1 MHIIIDDNLY
11 IMIHNY
17 TFYDVL
23 KKLYIAF
30 LSFIVLTDLLVMSGP
45 KNKFLVTLDPSLHSH
60 FKIREQDSK

>member
-1 MHIIIDDNLY
+1 MHIINIIDDNLY

-30 LSFIVLTDLLVMSGP
+30 LSFIVLTD
-45 KNKFLVTLDPSLHSH
+45 
-60 FKIREQDSK
+60 